1 MKCIRNGCHSKR
13 IVTFRQLNL
22 LSTCPLVM
30 AASCLPSLI
39 SLSPTVFTI
48 KNGKSVL
55 RSAVVE
61 LRIELEV
68 FARRQAELQFA
79 RVSR

>member
-1 MKCIRNGCHSKR
+1 MHSQWLPFETHR
-13 IVTFRQLNL
+13 HV
-22 LSTCPLVM
+22 STVKF
-30 AASCLPSLI
+30 AEYLPIGHGGKLTP
-39 SLSPTVFTI
+39 LSPTVFTI

-68 FARRQAELQFA
+68 FARRQAALQFA

>member
-1 MKCIRNGCHSKR
+1 MHSQWLPFETHR
-13 IVTFRQLNL
+13 HV
-22 LSTCPLVM
+22 STVKFAEYLPIGHGGKLTP
-30 AASCLPSLI
+30 LPSLTT
-39 SLSPTVFTI
+39 LSPTVFTI